1 MGGVGSR
8 GPRSPESL
16 GVLLGPSLGMALRLG
31 QAMMQDPP
39 RILTKSLGSPPGGR
53 AVFHALLV
61 PRWSKVAR
69 EVRGKEFNFLIW
81 PQRES

>member
-8 GPRSPESL
+8 GSRSPGSL
-16 GVLLGPSLGMALRLG
+16 GVLLGPSLGLALRLG

-39 RILTKSLGSPPGGR
+39 RILTKSLGSPPAPGQGG
-53 AVFHALLV
+53 L
-61 PRWSKVAR
+61 PRPPSASMVAR
-69 EVRGKEFNFLIW
+69 EVRGKEFKFLIW